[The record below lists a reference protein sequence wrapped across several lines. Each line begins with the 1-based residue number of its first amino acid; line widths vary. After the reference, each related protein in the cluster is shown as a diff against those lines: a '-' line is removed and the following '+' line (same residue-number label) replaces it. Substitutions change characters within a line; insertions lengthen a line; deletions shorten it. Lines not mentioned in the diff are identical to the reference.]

1 MTQRLRG
8 GQIRGITQEVVR
20 LRNAPSRL
28 GRWNQWSI
36 GVMEDWSVE
45 IWLDWNS
52 GFDDAEAVR
61 DKGAIG

>member
-1 MTQRLRG
+1 MWLLGSEMRRAVRG
-8 GQIRGITQEVVR
+8 DGIMEY
-20 LRNAPSRL
+20 
-28 GRWNQWSI
+28 WSI
-36 GVMEDWSVE
+36 GVLEYWSAGVMEWWS

>member
-1 MTQRLRG
+1 MWLLGSEMRRAVRG
-8 GQIRGITQEVVR
+8 DGIMEY
-20 LRNAPSRL
+20 
-28 GRWNQWSI
+28 WSA
-36 GVMEDWSVE
+36 GVMEWWS

>member
-1 MTQRLRG
+1 MTQRVHGVEILG
-8 GQIRGITQEVVR
+8 MTQEVVR

-28 GRWNQWSI
+28 GRWNH
-36 GVMEDWSVE
+36 GVLECWR